1 MGPPSPIA
9 PKVPVNK
16 FRLKDL
22 FSNDVKFQKP
32 TDEIIIFFFT
42 LLAEIRT
49 IAAWL
54 KSTLLLKIECQET
67 HVSMNTEC

>member
-1 MGPPSPIA
+1 MGPQSPIA

-32 TDEIIIFFFT
+32 TDEIIIFFSHT
-42 LLAEIRT
+42 SCRNKNNCCLA
-49 IAAWL
+49 
-54 KSTLLLKIECQET
+54 
-67 HVSMNTEC
+67 